1 MLLGCGAAA
10 EHTWYLCQGNYAA
23 STAVFRD
30 GCDTSEL
37 SYSDA
42 SYWFTFFILF
52 NNLLPL
58 SLYVTLEVVNFVQ
71 AFYVDQ
77 VGCLAARRGAWNEP

>member
-1 MLLGCGAAA
+1 M
-10 EHTWYLCQGNYAA
+10 WYLCEGNYQD
-23 STAVFRD
+23 STEVFRE
-30 GCDTSEL
+30 GCNSSEDT
-37 SYSDA
+37 YSDA

-77 VGCLAARRGAWNEP
+77 VGWLVGSLIFSFVA